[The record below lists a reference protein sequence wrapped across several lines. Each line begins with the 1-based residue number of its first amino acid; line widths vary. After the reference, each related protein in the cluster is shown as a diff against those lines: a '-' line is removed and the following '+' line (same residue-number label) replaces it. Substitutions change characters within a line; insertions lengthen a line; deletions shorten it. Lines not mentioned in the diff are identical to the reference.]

1 MKTGSELMLLFI
13 VTLALLLTH
22 AGYALRESGSVRV
35 ESRVP
40 AMLNV
45 LALFA
50 VSSIAY
56 AALGYYVGYGFNVRA
71 PVLVPAAGGRHSVSE
86 FLLMLTLVTAVPAI
100 VSGALAERVRLWSQL
115 IAAAAVA
122 GVVYPFL
129 ERLVWA
135 RQLYAQHLLG
145 SSFGAEFHDFS
156 GAVLVHVMAGWLA
169 LVAAMLVGPRAGRFG
184 PHGEAQA
191 LPPSSVPVL
200 SLGTWVLM
208 IAWLAVLL
216 VNAGRWQAPAAVV
229 AVNGLAAVV
238 GGVLGVLATG
248 KHDTRLAHGG
258 ALAGLIAVSVAADLV
273 HAGAALFI
281 GAVAGVLLV
290 MGTRLCES
298 YWRVDDVVGAW
309 PLHGVAGTWGGIAS
323 GIFSQPALGG
333 AGGISFMAQ
342 LIGTLGGIGLA
353 VVSGFVIYGSLNRSR
368 WLRGP
373 DGGAVMMS
381 DTGAPVE
388 TSEREH

>member
-1 MKTGSELMLLFI
+1 MKIGNELALL
-13 VTLALLLTH
+13 VAATLALLLTH
-22 AGYALRESGSVRV
+22 VGYALRESGSVRSD
-35 ESRVP
+35 SRAP

-50 VSSIAY
+50 VSSMAY

-71 PVLVPAAGGRHSVSE
+71 PVLVPAAGGRHSVTD

-100 VSGALAERVRLWSQL
+100 VAGAVAERVRLWPQL
-115 IAAAAVA
+115 LAAAAVA
-122 GVVYPFL
+122 GLVYPFL

-156 GAVLVHVMAGWLA
+156 GGVLVHVVAGWLA
-169 LVAAMLVGPRAGRFG
+169 LVAAMLAGPRAGRFG
-184 PHGEAQA
+184 VHGEAHA

-208 IAWLAVLL
+208 MAWLAVLL
-216 VNAGRWQAPAAVV
+216 LNSGRWQVPPGVV
-229 AVNGLAAVV
+229 AVNGLAALV

-248 KHDTRLAHGG
+248 KQDTRLAHGG

-273 HAGAALFI
+273 HAGAAWFI
-281 GAVAGVLLV
+281 GAVAGALFVL
-290 MGTRLCES
+290 GRRLCES

-309 PLHGVAGTWGGIAS
+309 PLHAVAGTWGGIAS
-323 GIFSQPALGG
+323 GIFAQPALGG
-333 AGGISFMAQ
+333 LGGISFMAQ
-342 LIGTLGGIGLA
+342 LIGTLGGVGVA
-353 VVSGFVIYGSLNRSR
+353 VVSGFVIYGSLNRWR
-368 WLRGP
+368 WLRTAN
-373 DGGAVMMS
+373 GGS
-381 DTGAPVE
+381 DNL
-388 TSEREH
+388 